1 MMLRNSPK
9 ADRHEMV
16 WGRSEHLPDM
26 MRRDRWS
33 GLPFGAVSIVATLL
47 AAAATAEPARIK
59 NGITGIVDMPSAFH
73 QDDAET
79 SAILSFDDDVRT
91 LALAFQALPRLET
104 SLSFSDFA
112 SGAGPAL
119 DDNTALNFKVLLL
132 REGTYRPAVSL
143 GVDDLF
149 ANTRES
155 AEYIVASKRFGDTFR
170 VSAGL
175 GWGHLGGYATAAD
188 IFADRPQPSAP
199 GRATFSHLFQGNAAL
214 FGGVEWDTPL
224 DGLTLAAEY
233 SSAAGYG
240 AEGPDSRF
248 NFAAKYRVADALDL
262 VAYHRG
268 GTTTGVTLSF
278 HANAKSP
285 PARPDLGD
293 LPPLTQ
299 PRPAAGRD
307 IVGWAE
313 VDAANTALRQ
323 AAAEALAGS
332 AIRLERF
339 ATAGRVIRVG
349 VSARDNSPAPK
360 IVGRTVR
367 VLSALAPPSVET
379 FEITTFHGGLPG
391 ATFTVPRD
399 EVVALAEVPGRGRQ
413 AFELVTVEGASPADD
428 AWSWSAPPP
437 RGLSWNL
444 APAVSLPLDASGDID
459 AEISLFANARYDI
472 SRSFYLGGTV
482 SYLVAGDREIT
493 PPPATPAP
501 RSDGSSY
508 DRRAPRLDRLY
519 GAYSTK
525 LNRTLY
531 GGLTF
536 GLLEREYAG
545 LSAEALFLPDNAGW
559 ALGAELTH
567 AIKRDYDNPFGLL
580 DFEATTG
587 FLSLYWDTG
596 YEGLEA
602 RVDAGRYLAGDW
614 GATLT
619 LTRSFPNG
627 WEVSGYTTLT
637 EDNRDEALK
646 LGATVSIPLATFGQL
661 ETRRRS
667 TLRVGGNYGD
677 AGARVDVPDRLMS
690 RVKDARAQRIEDAWS
705 EFWN

>member
-1 MMLRNSPK
+1 
-9 ADRHEMV
+9 MV
-16 WGRSEHLPDM
+16 WGRSVNLPDL
-26 MRRDRWS
+26 MRRDREKS
-33 GLPFGAVSIVATLL
+33 LSFGAASILVTLF
-47 AAAATAEPARIK
+47 AAAAWAEPTRTR
-59 NGITGIVDMPSAFH
+59 NGITGIVDTPSAFQ

-91 LALAFQALPRLET
+91 LTLAFQALPRLET

-112 SGAGPAL
+112 SGEGPAL
-119 DDNTALNFKVLLL
+119 DDNTALNFKILLL

-149 ANTRES
+149 GNSRES
-155 AEYIVASKRFGDTFR
+155 AEYIVASKRFGDAFR

-175 GWGHLGGYATAAD
+175 GWGRLGGYDTAAE
-188 IFADRPQPSAP
+188 IFADRPQPSTP
-199 GRATFSHLFQGNAAL
+199 GLATFSHLFQGDAAL

-240 AEGPDSRF
+240 GEAPESRF

-262 VAYHRG
+262 IAYNRG
-268 GTTTGVTLSF
+268 GTTTGITLSF
-278 HANAKSP
+278 HANAKAP
-285 PARPDLGD
+285 PAPPDLGD
-293 LPPLTQ
+293 LPPLAQ

-307 IVGWAE
+307 VVGWAD

-323 AAAEALAGS
+323 AAAEALAAS

-339 ATAGRVIRVG
+339 ASGGRIVRVG

-391 ATFTVPRD
+391 ATFEVPRD
-399 EVVALAEVPGRGRQ
+399 DVVALAEVPGRGRQ
-413 AFELVTVEGASPADD
+413 AFELVTIEGAAPAEG
-428 AWSWSAPPP
+428 AWAWSAPPP
-437 RGLSWNL
+437 RGLSWNI
-444 APAVSLPLDASGDID
+444 APSVSLPLDASGEID
-459 AEISLFANARYDI
+459 PEISLFANARYDL
-472 SRSFYLGGTV
+472 SRSFYLGGTM
-482 SYLVAGDREIT
+482 SYLLAGDREIA
-493 PPPATPAP
+493 PPPATPTP

-508 DRRAPRLDRLY
+508 ERTAPRLDRLY

-525 LNRTLY
+525 LTRTLY

-545 LSAEALFLPDNAGW
+545 VSAEAVFVPDNRRW

-567 AIKRDYDNPFGLL
+567 AIKRDYEDTFGLL

-596 YEGLEA
+596 FEGLEA

-614 GATLT
+614 GATLI
-619 LTRSFPNG
+619 LTRFFPNG

-637 EDNRDEALK
+637 EDNRGEPLK
-646 LGATVSIPLATFGQL
+646 LGASVTIPLATFGQL
-661 ETRRRS
+661 ETRRQS